1 MRVKPW
7 IAFLTTLPDDQV
19 EDGHNNIVLFG
30 GRNVAVAIG
39 EIFTRLGYKVG
50 EPEHA
55 GENGW
60 EFALT
65 YKESHRFWCQ
75 VNSTSYPVFR
85 LLFEDMSFRPRS
97 ARNAAAYGELALKL
111 AAALRNDPQ
120 FHDVT
125 WWSAKEGPPEDESDL
140 AEAKKQAREDPTS
153 PILRAS
159 TAGGRPAW
167 GCLAFALFVT
177 LSGVF
182 GLFMFFAGMSSMR
195 LGEAIFCGMSLIVAG
210 LLGFLRAWHERVET

>member
-7 IAFLTTLPDDQV
+7 VAFTTDLPDDQV

-39 EIFTRLGYKVG
+39 EIFARLGCKVG
-50 EPEHA
+50 EPEPA

-85 LLFEDMSFRPRS
+85 LLFEDMSFRPRA
-97 ARNAAAYGELALKL
+97 ARNAAAYAELALKL

-125 WWSAKEGPPEDESDL
+125 WWSAKEGPPEDRIDL
-140 AEAKKQAREDPTS
+140 AKAKKQAREDPTS
-153 PILRAS
+153 PISSAGA
-159 TAGGRPAW
+159 AGGRPAW
-167 GCLAFALFVT
+167 GCLAFALFVV

-182 GLFMFFAGMSSMR
+182 SLFMFFAGLSSMR
-195 LGEAIFCGMSLIVAG
+195 LGEAIFCGTSLIVAG